1 MKTTD
6 SRNRLL
12 NGRFSKVWLFLQAF
26 FTALALNTE
35 LGVADDEIDGISNA
49 FLAKLYAILA
59 QIESGIRTKGF
70 FLTVLTAS
78 LFVGYLWISRKEHTV
93 SQKKHIGLAVF
104 LSVMYTGGMAYWY
117 GGDLSLLY
125 SFQINKLRSVVLLL
139 GMYFFYLHAIEGL
152 HYILHKKTENA
163 GTTAERTG
171 KWSLVYRKYSFW
183 LTWGILVL
191 VWLVHLILR
200 YPGAMSFDNW
210 AQLRYYYGFEMYT
223 TAQPIF
229 HTWLFGSFIRLGVKF
244 GSPNGGL
251 FLFVLMQTL
260 IMSAVLAW
268 TLELMKRW
276 NTVAWLRK
284 LTFAVYCI
292 APYFTGYAAFPIK
305 DYLYTVFLV
314 LLVCLMAEWM
324 ISPGQFWRHTG
335 KNVLWII
342 GTTLMILCRK
352 NGIYLYFVVAAVIL
366 IQMFLHRMKSAKN
379 TAGSRR
385 QEADKRGKSAVWE
398 QWMHTAGRKLIVICL
413 PFLLVFAVEGVITQV
428 YHVEKDSP
436 KEMFSLPFQQI
447 ARYVKEYG
455 NEISEEEREVIAKVL
470 DYDSLAEIY
479 EPMTADPVKTT
490 YHAGSAGDLA
500 AYFKVWMKEF
510 LRHPLCYVE
519 ATWNQNYYVFAPYVD
534 NVVYNK
540 NCLVGSEL
548 EYDKEYYSWLNFQI
562 PENMEGVSNV
572 TVKLYSLLT
581 TAPIIGMF
589 SNVAFYV
596 ILMFVLLHFIR
607 LEKNKRAFFVMLPAL
622 ISFLFVLL
630 APQIQGQPRYAFP
643 IIYTMPLM
651 IAFYQRTGKA

>member
-70 FLTVLTAS
+70 FLTVLMAS
-78 LFVGYLWISRKEHTV
+78 LFAGYLWISRKEHTV

-117 GGDLSLLY
+117 GGNLSLLY

-152 HYILHKKTENA
+152 HYILHKKNENA
-163 GTTAERTG
+163 GTAAERIE

-183 LTWGILVL
+183 MIWGILVL

-210 AQLRYYYGFEMYT
+210 AQLRYYYGFETYT

-229 HTWLFGSFIRLGVKF
+229 HTWLFGSFIRLGVKL

-268 TLELMKRW
+268 TLELMKHW

-284 LTFAVYCI
+284 LTFAVYCV
-292 APYFTGYAAFPIK
+292 APYFAGYAAFPIK
-305 DYLYTVFLV
+305 DYLYTAFLV

-324 ISPGQFWRHTG
+324 ILSGQFWQLIG
-335 KNVLWII
+335 KNVLWIV

-352 NGIYLYFVVAAVIL
+352 NGIYLYFVVATVVL
-366 IQMFLHRMKSAKN
+366 VQMVLHKMKSAKD
-379 TAGSRR
+379 TADSR
-385 QEADKRGKSAVWE
+385 QPEADKREKSAAWK
-398 QWMHTAGRKLIVICL
+398 QWMRTTGRKLIVVCL
-413 PFLLVFAVEGVITQV
+413 PFVLVFVVEGIITQV

-436 KEMFSLPFQQI
+436 KEMFSLPFQQT

-455 NEISEEEREVIAKVL
+455 DEISEEEREIIAKVL

-490 YHAGSAGDLA
+490 YRSGSAGDLA
-500 AYFKVWMKEF
+500 AYFKVWLKEF
-510 LRHPLCYVE
+510 FRHPLCYVE

-562 PENMEGVSNV
+562 PEKMEGVSNV

-581 TAPIIGMF
+581 IAPVIGMF

-607 LEKNKRAFFVMLPAL
+607 LEKNKRAFFVMLPAV

-651 IAFYQRTGKA
+651 LAFYQRTGKV

>member
-70 FLTVLTAS
+70 FLTVLMAS
-78 LFVGYLWISRKEHTV
+78 LFAGYLWISRKEHTV

-117 GGDLSLLY
+117 GGNLSLLY

-152 HYILHKKTENA
+152 HYILHKKTKNA
-163 GTTAERTG
+163 GTAAERTG
-171 KWSLVYRKYSFW
+171 KWSLGYRKYSFW
-183 LTWGILVL
+183 MTWGILML
-191 VWLVHLILR
+191 IWLVHLILR
-200 YPGAMSFDNW
+200 YPGAMSYDNW
-210 AQLRYYYGFEMYT
+210 AQLRYYYGFERYT

-229 HTWLFGSFIRLGVKF
+229 HTWLFGSFIRLGVKL
-244 GSPNGGL
+244 GSPNVGL
-251 FLFVLMQTL
+251 FLFVLMQSL
-260 IMSAVLAW
+260 IMSAVLTW
-268 TLELMKRW
+268 TLELMKHW
-276 NTVAWLRK
+276 NTAVWLRT

-292 APYFTGYAAFPIK
+292 APYFAGYAAFPIK
-305 DYLYTVFLV
+305 DYLYTAFLV
-314 LLVCLMAEWM
+314 LLACLMAEWM
-324 ISPGQFWRHTG
+324 LAEGQFWNYIA
-335 KNVLWII
+335 KNVLWIVA
-342 GTTLMILCRK
+342 TALMILCRK
-352 NGIYLYFVVAAVIL
+352 NGIYLYLVVTVAICV
-366 IQMFLHRMKSAKN
+366 QMFWKK
-379 TAGSRR
+379 
-385 QEADKRGKSAVWE
+385 KRTLRV
-398 QWMHTAGRKLIVICL
+398 TGRKMIVIIL
-413 PFLLVFAVEGVITQV
+413 PFLLVFAVEGIITQV

-436 KEMFSLPFQQI
+436 KEMFSLPFQQT

-455 NEISEEEREVIAKVL
+455 DEISEEEREIIAKVL

-490 YHAGSAGDLA
+490 YRSGSTGDLT
-500 AYFKVWMKEF
+500 AYFKVWLKEF
-510 LRHPLCYVE
+510 FRHPLCYVE

-562 PENMEGVSNV
+562 PEKMEGVSNV

-581 TAPIIGMF
+581 TAPVIGMF

-607 LEKNKRAFFVMLPAL
+607 LEKNKRAFFVILPAV

>member
-1 MKTTD
+1 MKSAD
-6 SRNRLL
+6 DRYNPKSC
-12 NGRFSKVWLFLQAF
+12 RFSKEWMFLQAF
-26 FTALALNTE
+26 LTALALNTE
-35 LGVADDEIDGISNA
+35 LGVANDEIDGISNVL
-49 FLAKLYAILA
+49 LARLYALFA
-59 QIESGIRTKGF
+59 QIEFGIRSRGF
-70 FLTVLTAS
+70 FLTVLTAV
-78 LFVGYLWISRKEHTV
+78 LFVGYMWI
-93 SQKKHIGLAVF
+93 SQKKRFFSTEKHAALAAF
-104 LSVMYTGGMAYWY
+104 LSAMYTGGMAYWY
-117 GGDLSLLY
+117 GGSLSLLY
-125 SFQINKLRSVVLLL
+125 SFQINRIRSIVLLV
-139 GMYFFYLHAIEGL
+139 GMYFFYLHAIEGM
-152 HYILHKKTENA
+152 HYMLHKKTENA
-163 GTTAERTG
+163 GTVAEKKG
-171 KWSLVYRKYSFW
+171 KWVFMYQKSSFW
-183 LTWGILVL
+183 ITWGILML
-191 VWLVHLILR
+191 AWLVHLILR
-200 YPGAMSFDNW
+200 YPGAMSYDNW
-210 AQLRYYYGFEMYT
+210 AQLRYYYGFETYT

-229 HTWLFGSFIRLGVKF
+229 HTWLFGSFIRLGVKL
-244 GSPNGGL
+244 GSSNVGL

-276 NTVAWLRK
+276 NAASWIRK
-284 LTFAVYCI
+284 LTFAVYCV
-292 APYFTGYAAFPIK
+292 APYFAGYAAFPIK
-305 DYLYTVFLV
+305 DYLYTAFLV

-324 ISPGQFWRHTG
+324 ILRDQFWQHIG
-335 KNVLWII
+335 KNVLWIV

-352 NGIYLYFVVAAVIL
+352 NGIYLYFVVV
-366 IQMFLHRMKSAKN
+366 
-379 TAGSRR
+379 T
-385 QEADKRGKSAVWE
+385 V
-398 QWMHTAGRKLIVICL
+398 V
-413 PFLLVFAVEGVITQV
+413 LVLVVEGIITQV

-436 KEMFSLPFQQI
+436 KEMFSLPFQQT

-455 NEISEEEREVIAKVL
+455 DEISEEEREIIAKVL

-490 YHAGSAGDLA
+490 YRSGSAGDLT
-500 AYFKVWMKEF
+500 AYFKVWLKEF
-510 LRHPLCYVE
+510 FRHPLCYVE

-562 PENMEGVSNV
+562 PEKMEGLANV

-581 TAPIIGMF
+581 TAPVIGMF

-607 LEKNKRAFFVMLPAL
+607 LEKNKRAFFVMLPAV

>member
-1 MKTTD
+1 MITGH
-6 SRNRLL
+6 SC
-12 NGRFSKVWLFLQAF
+12 
-26 FTALALNTE
+26 
-35 LGVADDEIDGISNA
+35 GIIMD
-49 FLAKLYAILA
+49 LK
-59 QIESGIRTKGF
+59 
-70 FLTVLTAS
+70 
-78 LFVGYLWISRKEHTV
+78 HT
-93 SQKKHIGLAVF
+93 
-104 LSVMYTGGMAYWY
+104 
-117 GGDLSLLY
+117 
-125 SFQINKLRSVVLLL
+125 R
-139 GMYFFYLHAIEGL
+139 
-152 HYILHKKTENA
+152 
-163 GTTAERTG
+163 
-171 KWSLVYRKYSFW
+171 
-183 LTWGILVL
+183 
-191 VWLVHLILR
+191 
-200 YPGAMSFDNW
+200 
-210 AQLRYYYGFEMYT
+210 
-223 TAQPIF
+223 QPIF
-229 HTWLFGSFIRLGVKF
+229 HTWLFGSFIRLGVKLE
-244 GSPNGGL
+244 SSNVGL

-276 NTVAWLRK
+276 NAASWIRK
-284 LTFAVYCI
+284 LTFAVYCV
-292 APYFTGYAAFPIK
+292 APYFAGYAAFPIK
-305 DYLYTVFLV
+305 DYLYTAFLV

-324 ISPGQFWRHTG
+324 ILRGQFWQHIG
-335 KNVLWII
+335 KNVLWIV

-352 NGIYLYFVVAAVIL
+352 NGIYLYFVVATVVL
-366 IQMFLHRMKSAKN
+366 VQMGLHKMKGAKD
-379 TAGSRR
+379 TADSR
-385 QEADKRGKSAVWE
+385 QPEADKREKSAAWK
-398 QWMHTAGRKLIVICL
+398 QWMRTAGRKLIVVCL
-413 PFLLVFAVEGVITQV
+413 PFVLVFVVEGIITQV

-436 KEMFSLPFQQI
+436 KEMFSLPFQQT

-455 NEISEEEREVIAKVL
+455 DEISEEEREIIAKVL

-490 YHAGSAGDLA
+490 YRSGSAGDLT
-500 AYFKVWMKEF
+500 AYFKVWLKEF
-510 LRHPLCYVE
+510 FRHPLCYVE

-562 PENMEGVSNV
+562 PEKMEGVSNV

-581 TAPIIGMF
+581 TAPVIGMF

-607 LEKNKRAFFVMLPAL
+607 LEKNKRAFFVMLPAV